1 MFRRVVMSLVL
12 ALSLVWVPLASSAAT
27 SRIRAAERD
36 GQSVWSPTSRT
47 INKGDRIVW
56 SNPTSR
62 NHTVTSWSSNW
73 SKNSAIAPGEST
85 GKKFRRRGVFKFRC
99 TTPGHSA
106 IQDGRCVGMCGKVTV
121 R

>member
-1 MFRRVVMSLVL
+1 MLRRVVVCSVL
-12 ALSLVWVPLASSAAT
+12 ALSLVWVPLASTAAT

-47 INKGDRIVW
+47 ISKGDRIVW
-56 SNPTSR
+56 RNPTSR
-62 NHTVTSWSSNW
+62 DHTVTAWSSNW
-73 SKNSAIAPGEST
+73 RKNTSIAPGEST
-85 GKKFRRRGVFKFRC
+85 RKRFRRRGVFKFRC

-106 IQDGRCVGMCGKVTV
+106 IQDGRCIGMCGKVTV

>member
-1 MFRRVVMSLVL
+1 MLRRVVISLVM
-12 ALSLVWVPLASSAAT
+12 ALSLVWVPLASTAAT
-27 SRIRAAERD
+27 SRIQAAVRD

-47 INKGDRIVW
+47 INRGDRIVW

-62 NHTVTSWSSNW
+62 THTVTSWSNNW
-73 SKNSAIAPGEST
+73 SKNSSIAPGT
-85 GKKFRRRGVFKFRC
+85 TTAKRFRSRGVFKFRC